1 MAELVSPGVSISVS
15 DESFY
20 ASAGAGTVPL
30 IIIATAQDKTGPD
43 GTSTAAFTSKA
54 NAGKLQLMTS
64 QRELLQQFGNPSF
77 YKSGSTQLNGYDLNE
92 YGLLAAHSFL
102 GLANRAYVLRAD
114 IDLSQ
119 LEASSTA
126 PTGVI
131 ADGSYWLDTTAST
144 FGLREWSGTAWV
156 KKDVSVVDATSINSG
171 TGGPSQAF
179 GQNGDYAVV
188 ANTAAGGTATDLKY
202 YEKYSNDWYQI
213 GSTSW
218 ASATS
223 GDFQFASHLA
233 VPALR
238 ADGVSALSTG
248 DIFIQT
254 TTPNTGASLSTKLYS
269 ASTKAF
275 SGVTTTLYANTDA
288 ALTAVGTAN
297 VKVGD
302 LIGVTSPAG
311 NSEAEIELKRHNGN
325 TSVVATGTAFTGG
338 VLDVSGNSSF
348 DIVYNGTTVVVTLAG
363 TISTT
368 PATST
373 PEDAVYDINAALGA
387 ASISE
392 VLASIGSDNNV
403 ILTSSTGRDIVLQS
417 NHADFGPSSV
427 GFGSQAV
434 TASKTYSNYAALS
447 YVASKTTMTGTLAD
461 GTYWYN
467 ATVAKANVDLLEHN
481 GTTWVTFTKD
491 VSVTATAP
499 TTQSDGTALVAGDAW
514 LDSDDT
520 ENFPKFYK
528 WSGSAWVAVDGSDQH
543 TADGIVFADF
553 RQSASGSLDAD
564 APAATAYPSG
574 IWGYNKRA
582 SAGNVK
588 EYKLNYTPSG
598 TNIGNVWVD
607 ASGNKQDG
615 NMFGLRKAV
624 HNLVKTKMQAAV
636 VSNDDIRSE
645 INAFNVIAAPG
656 FPEMLD
662 EMVALSTDRRN
673 TAFVVADTPF
683 RLKADATSTKNWA
696 TNANNASEN
705 GEDGLISSSPY
716 AAVYYPSALTTN
728 LDGTNV
734 VVPPSHVAL
743 RTLAFNDQ
751 VAYPW
756 FAPAGFQRG
765 LVQNATSVGFVD
777 PTTGEY
783 TAVTLNEGQRDTLYN
798 NKINPIAQFPGRG
811 LAVFGQKTLNPTA
824 SALDRINVAR
834 LIVYIRERLDDI
846 VKPFLFEP
854 NDAITRQN
862 AKHVVDG
869 LLSNLV
875 MQRGLFDFVTVCD
888 NSNNTAARIDR
899 NELYIDIAI
908 QPVKAVE
915 FIYIPIRIQNTLG
928 TSGSS

>member
-20 ASAGAGTVPL
+20 AAAGAGTVPL

-43 GTSTAAFTSKA
+43 GTSTAAFTTKA

-119 LEASSTA
+119 LAASSSA

-131 ADGSYWLDTTAST
+131 ADGSYWLDTTVST
-144 FGLREWSGTAWV
+144 FGLREWSGTAWT

-188 ANTAAGGTATDLKY
+188 ANTAAGGTASQVKY

-213 GSTSW
+213 GTTSW

-223 GDFQFASHLA
+223 GDFQFATHLS
-233 VPALR
+233 VPSLR
-238 ADGVSALSTG
+238 SDNTTALSTG

-254 TTPNTGASLSTKLYS
+254 STPNTGASLGTKLYS
-269 ASTKAF
+269 SSTKAF
-275 SGVTTTLYANTDA
+275 SAVATTIYANTDS
-288 ALTAVGTAN
+288 ALTTVGTAN

-302 LIGVTSPAG
+302 LIAIHGGT
-311 NSEAEIELKRHNGN
+311 EAEYSLKRHNGN
-325 TSVVATGTAFTGG
+325 TSLVATGSSFGSG
-338 VLDVSGNSSF
+338 VDTSGNSSV
-348 DIVYNGTTVVVTLAG
+348 DIVYNGTTVTVTFAG
-363 TISTT
+363 TISGN
-368 PATST
+368 ATNST
-373 PEDAVYDINAALGA
+373 AEDAVYDINAALGA
-387 ASISE
+387 GSVTE
-392 VLASIGSDNNV
+392 LVASIGDNTNV
-403 ILTSSTGRDIVLQS
+403 VLTSSKGRDVKIVS
-417 NHADFGPSSV
+417 KHSDFGPSTV
-427 GFGSQAV
+427 GFGTAAV
-434 TASKTYSNYAALS
+434 TVDKTYSNYADLS
-447 YVASKTTMTGTLAD
+447 YVASKTTMTGTLAE
-461 GTYWYN
+461 GTFWYN

-491 VSVTATAP
+491 VNVAASAP

-528 WSGSAWVAVDGSDQH
+528 WSGTAWVAVDGSDQH

-553 RQSASGSLDAD
+553 RQSASSSLDAD

-588 EYKLNYTPSG
+588 EYKINYTPSG

-607 ASGNKQDG
+607 ASGNKVDG
-615 NMFGLRKAV
+615 NMYGLRKAV
-624 HNLVKTKMQAAV
+624 HNVVKTKMQAAI

-645 INAFNVIAAPG
+645 VNAYNIIAAPG

-673 TAFVVADTPF
+673 TAFVVADSPM
-683 RLKADATSTKNWA
+683 RLKADATSTKDWA

-705 GEDGLISSSPY
+705 GEDGLVSSSPY

-734 VVPPSHVAL
+734 VVPSSHVAL

-751 VAYPW
+751 VAFPW

-765 LVQNATSVGFVD
+765 LVQNATSVGYVD
-777 PTTGEY
+777 PATGEY
-783 TAVTLNEGQRDTLYN
+783 VPVTLNEGQRDTLYN
-798 NKINPIAQFPGRG
+798 NKVNPIAQFPGRG
-811 LAVFGQKTLNPTA
+811 LAVFGQKTLNPNA

-834 LIVYIRERLDDI
+834 LVVYIRERLDDI

-854 NDAITRQN
+854 NDAITRVN
-862 AKHVVDG
+862 AKDVVDS
-869 LLSNLV
+869 LLGNLV
-875 MQRGLFDFVTVCD
+875 IQRGLFDFVTVCD
-888 NSNNTAARIDR
+888 ATNNTAARIDR

>member
-43 GTSTAAFTSKA
+43 GTSTAGFTTKA
-54 NAGKLQLMTS
+54 ESGKLKLITS
-64 QRELLQQFGNPSF
+64 QRELLQQFGNPLF
-77 YKSGSTQLNGYDLNE
+77 YKSGSAQLNGYDLNE

-114 IDLSQ
+114 IDLGQ
-119 LEASSTA
+119 LEASSKA
-126 PTGVI
+126 PTGAI

-144 FGLREWSGTAWV
+144 HGLREWSGTAWV

-188 ANTAAGGTATDLKY
+188 ANTAAGGTATQLKY

-213 GSTSW
+213 GTSSW
-218 ASATS
+218 SSATS

-233 VPALR
+233 VPSLR
-238 ADGVSALSTG
+238 SDDTTALSAG
-248 DIFIQT
+248 DIYIQT
-254 TTPNTGASLSTKLYS
+254 TTPNTGASLATKLYS
-269 ASTKAF
+269 TSTKAF
-275 SGVTTTLYANTDA
+275 SSVATSIYANTDA

-302 LIGVTSPAG
+302 LIAVHGG
-311 NSEAEIELKRHNGN
+311 SEAEYSLKRHNGN
-325 TSVVATGTAFTGG
+325 TSLVATGSSFGSG
-338 VLDVSGNSSF
+338 VDVSGNSSV
-348 DIVYNGTTVVVTLAG
+348 DIVYNGTTVTVTFAN
-363 TISTT
+363 TISGN
-368 PATST
+368 ATNST
-373 PEDAVYDINAALGA
+373 AEDAVYDINAALGA
-387 ASISE
+387 GSVTE
-392 VLASIGSDNNV
+392 VVASIGSDTNIV
-403 ILTSSTGRDIVLQS
+403 LTSSKGRDIKVVS
-417 NHADFGPSSV
+417 KHSDFGPSSV
-427 GFGSQAV
+427 GLGSGAV
-434 TASKTYSNYAALS
+434 TADITYSNFADLS

-467 ATVAKANVDLLEHN
+467 ATVAKANIDLLEHN
-481 GTTWVTFTKD
+481 GSAWVTFTKD
-491 VSVTATAP
+491 LSVALPAP
-499 TTQSDGTALVAGDAW
+499 TTQSDGTALVAGDVW

-520 ENFPKFYK
+520 ENFPSFYK
-528 WSGSAWVAVDGSDQH
+528 WSGTAWVAVDGSDQH

-553 RQSASGSLDAD
+553 RQSASSSLDAD
-564 APAATAYPSG
+564 APQASAYPNG
-574 IWGYNKRA
+574 ILGFNKRA

-607 ASGNKQDG
+607 ASGNKVDG
-615 NMFGLRKAV
+615 NMYGLRKAV
-624 HNLVKTKMQAAV
+624 HNLVKTKMQSAI

-645 INAFNVIAAPG
+645 VNSFNIIAAPG

-662 EMVALSTDRRN
+662 EMVSLSTDRRN
-673 TAFVVADTPF
+673 TAFVVADSPF

-705 GEDGLISSSPY
+705 GEDGLVSSSRY

-734 VVPPSHVAL
+734 VVPSSHVAL

-751 VAYPW
+751 VAFPW

-765 LVQNATSVGFVD
+765 LVQNATPVGFVD
-777 PTTGEY
+777 PASGEY
-783 TAVTLNEGQRDTLYN
+783 VPVTLNEGQRDTLYS

-811 LAVFGQKTLNPTA
+811 LAVFGQKTLNANA
-824 SALDRINVAR
+824 SALDRVNVAR

-854 NDAITRQN
+854 NDDVTRQN
-862 AKHVVDG
+862 AKDVVDA

-875 MQRGLFDFVTVCD
+875 IQRGLFDFVTVCD
-888 NSNNTAARIDR
+888 GTNNTPARIDR

-915 FIYIPIRIQNTLG
+915 FIYIPLESQNTLG
-928 TSGSS
+928 TTGSS

>member
-1 MAELVSPGVSISVS
+1 MAELVSPGVSISVT

-20 ASAGAGTVPL
+20 AAAGAGTVPL
-30 IIIATAQDKTGPD
+30 IVIATAQDKTGPD
-43 GTSTAAFTSKA
+43 GSSTAAFTSKA
-54 NAGKLQLMTS
+54 NAGKLKLMTS
-64 QRELLQQFGNPSF
+64 QRELLQQFGNPLF

-119 LEASSTA
+119 LAASSSA
-126 PTGVI
+126 PTGAI
-131 ADGSYWLDTTAST
+131 ADGSYWLDTTVST
-144 FGLREWSGTAWV
+144 FGLREWSGSAWV
-156 KKDVSVVDATSINSG
+156 KKDVSVVDAVSINSG

-188 ANTAAGGTATDLKY
+188 ANTAAGGTATQVKY

-213 GSTSW
+213 GTSSWST
-218 ASATS
+218 ATS
-223 GDFQFASHLA
+223 GDFQFASHLG

-238 ADGVSALSTG
+238 SDGVSALSAG
-248 DIFIQT
+248 DIFVQT
-254 TTPNTGASLSTKLYS
+254 TTPNTGTSLGTKLYS
-269 ASTKAF
+269 TSTKAF
-275 SGVTTTLYANTDA
+275 SSVATSVYANTDS
-288 ALTAVGTAN
+288 ALDTVGTAN

-302 LIGVTSPAG
+302 LVAIHGG
-311 NSEAEIELKRHNGN
+311 SEAEYTLKRHNGS
-325 TSVVATGTAFTGG
+325 TSLVATGSSFGSG
-338 VLDVSGNSSF
+338 VDVSGNSSI
-348 DIVYNGTTVVVTLAG
+348 DIVYGGATTTVTFAN
-363 TISTT
+363 TISGN
-368 PATST
+368 ATNST
-373 PEDAVYDINAALGA
+373 SEDAVYDINAALGA
-387 ASISE
+387 ASITE
-392 VLASIGSDNNV
+392 LVASIGSDTNIV
-403 ILTSSTGRDIVLQS
+403 LTSSTGRDIVVNS
-417 NHADFGPSSV
+417 KHTDFGPSSV
-427 GFGSQAV
+427 GLGSGAV
-434 TASKTYSNYAALS
+434 TANVTYSNYADLS

-461 GTYWYN
+461 GTFWYN

-491 VSVTATAP
+491 LSVAASAP

-528 WSGSAWVAVDGSDQH
+528 WSGTAWVAVDGSDQH
-543 TADGIVFADF
+543 TADGIVFGDF
-553 RQSASGSLDAD
+553 RQTSSSSLDAD
-564 APAATAYPSG
+564 APAATAYPNG
-574 IWGYNKRA
+574 IWAYNKRA

-588 EYKLNYTPSG
+588 EYKINYTPAS

-607 ASGNKQDG
+607 ASGNKPDG
-615 NMFGLRKAV
+615 NMYGLRKAV
-624 HNLVKTKMQAAV
+624 HNLVKTKMQAAI

-645 INAFNVIAAPG
+645 VNAFNVIAAPG
-656 FPEMLD
+656 YPEMLD

-673 TAFVVADTPF
+673 TAFVLADTPF

-734 VVPPSHVAL
+734 VVPPTHVAL

-751 VAYPW
+751 VAFPW

-765 LVQNATSVGFVD
+765 LVQNATSVGYVD
-777 PTTGEY
+777 AQGEY
-783 TAVTLNEGQRDTLYN
+783 VSVTLNEGQRDTLYS
-798 NKINPIAQFPGRG
+798 NKINPIASFPGRG

-854 NDAITRQN
+854 NDAITRSN
-862 AKHVVDG
+862 AKQVVDS

-875 MQRGLFDFVTVCD
+875 IQRGLFDFVSVCD
-888 NSNNTAARIDR
+888 TSNNTPARIDR

-928 TSGSS
+928 STGSS

>member
-20 ASAGAGTVPL
+20 AAAGAGTVPL

-43 GTSTAAFTSKA
+43 GTSTAAFTTKA

-119 LEASSTA
+119 LAASSSA

-131 ADGSYWLDTTAST
+131 ADGSYWLDTTVST
-144 FGLREWSGTAWV
+144 FGLREWSGTAWT

-188 ANTAAGGTATDLKY
+188 ANTAAGGTASQVKY

-213 GSTSW
+213 GTTSW

-223 GDFQFASHLA
+223 GDFQFATHLS
-233 VPALR
+233 VPSLR
-238 ADGVSALSTG
+238 SDNTTALSTG

-254 TTPNTGASLSTKLYS
+254 STPNTGASLGTKLYS
-269 ASTKAF
+269 SSTKAF
-275 SGVTTTLYANTDA
+275 SAVATTIYANTDS
-288 ALTAVGTAN
+288 ALTTVGTAN

-302 LIGVTSPAG
+302 LIAIHGGT
-311 NSEAEIELKRHNGN
+311 EAEYSLKRHNGN
-325 TSVVATGTAFTGG
+325 TSLVATGSSFGSG
-338 VLDVSGNSSF
+338 VDTSGNSSV
-348 DIVYNGTTVVVTLAG
+348 DIVYNGTTVTVTFAG
-363 TISTT
+363 TISGN
-368 PATST
+368 ATNST
-373 PEDAVYDINAALGA
+373 AEDAVYDINAALGA
-387 ASISE
+387 GSVTE
-392 VLASIGSDNNV
+392 LVASIGDNTNV
-403 ILTSSTGRDIVLQS
+403 VLTSSKGRDVKIVS
-417 NHADFGPSSV
+417 KHSDFGPSTV
-427 GFGSQAV
+427 GFGTAAV
-434 TASKTYSNYAALS
+434 TVDKTYSNYADLS
-447 YVASKTTMTGTLAD
+447 YVASKTTMTGTLAE
-461 GTYWYN
+461 GTFWYN

-491 VSVTATAP
+491 VNVAASAP

-528 WSGSAWVAVDGSDQH
+528 WSGTAWVAVDGSDQH

-553 RQSASGSLDAD
+553 RQSASSSLDAD

-588 EYKLNYTPSG
+588 EYKINYTPSG

-607 ASGNKQDG
+607 ASGNKVDG
-615 NMFGLRKAV
+615 NMYGLRKAV
-624 HNLVKTKMQAAV
+624 HNVVKTKMQAAI

-645 INAFNVIAAPG
+645 VNAYNIIAAPG

-705 GEDGLISSSPY
+705 GEDGLVSSSPY

-734 VVPPSHVAL
+734 VVPSSHVAL

-751 VAYPW
+751 VAFPW

-765 LVQNATSVGFVD
+765 LVQNATSVGYVD
-777 PTTGEY
+777 PATGEY
-783 TAVTLNEGQRDTLYN
+783 VPVTLNEGQRDTLYN
-798 NKINPIAQFPGRG
+798 NKVNPIAQFPGRG
-811 LAVFGQKTLNPTA
+811 LAVFGQKTLNPNA

-834 LIVYIRERLDDI
+834 LVVYIRERLDDI

-854 NDAITRQN
+854 NDAITRVN
-862 AKHVVDG
+862 AKDVVDS
-869 LLSNLV
+869 LLGNLV
-875 MQRGLFDFVTVCD
+875 IQRGLFDFVTVCD
-888 NSNNTAARIDR
+888 ATNNTAARIDR

>member
-20 ASAGAGTVPL
+20 AAAGAGTVPL

-43 GTSTAAFTSKA
+43 GTSTAAFTTKA

-119 LEASSTA
+119 LAASSSA

-131 ADGSYWLDTTAST
+131 ADGSYWLDTTVST
-144 FGLREWSGTAWV
+144 FGLREWSGTAWT

-188 ANTAAGGTATDLKY
+188 ANTAAGGTASQVKY
-202 YEKYSNDWYQI
+202 YEKYSNDWYQV
-213 GSTSW
+213 GTTSW

-223 GDFQFASHLA
+223 GDFQFATHLS
-233 VPALR
+233 VPSLR
-238 ADGVSALSTG
+238 SDNTTALSTG

-254 TTPNTGASLSTKLYS
+254 STPNTGASLGTKLYS
-269 ASTKAF
+269 SSTKAF
-275 SGVTTTLYANTDA
+275 SAVATTIYANTDS
-288 ALTAVGTAN
+288 ALTTVGTAN

-302 LIGVTSPAG
+302 LIAIHGGT
-311 NSEAEIELKRHNGN
+311 EAEYSLKRHNGN
-325 TSVVATGTAFTGG
+325 TSLVATGSSFGSG
-338 VLDVSGNSSF
+338 VDTSGNSSV
-348 DIVYNGTTVVVTLAG
+348 DIVYNGTTVTVTFAG
-363 TISTT
+363 TISGN
-368 PATST
+368 ATNST
-373 PEDAVYDINAALGA
+373 AEDAVYDINAALGA
-387 ASISE
+387 GSVTE
-392 VLASIGSDNNV
+392 LVASIGDNTNV
-403 ILTSSTGRDIVLQS
+403 VLTSSKGRDVKIVS
-417 NHADFGPSSV
+417 KHSDFGPSTV
-427 GFGSQAV
+427 GFGTAAV
-434 TASKTYSNYAALS
+434 TVDKTYSNYADLS
-447 YVASKTTMTGTLAD
+447 YVASKTTMTGTLAE
-461 GTYWYN
+461 GTFWYN

-491 VSVTATAP
+491 VNVAASAP

-520 ENFPKFYK
+520 ENFPYFYK
-528 WSGSAWVAVDGSDQH
+528 WSGTAWVAVDGSDQH

-553 RQSASGSLDAD
+553 RQSASSSLDAD

-588 EYKLNYTPSG
+588 EYKINYTPSG

-607 ASGNKQDG
+607 ASGNKVDG
-615 NMFGLRKAV
+615 NMYGLRKAV
-624 HNLVKTKMQAAV
+624 HNVVKTKMQAAI

-645 INAFNVIAAPG
+645 VNAYNIIAAPG

-662 EMVALSTDRRN
+662 EMVSLSTDRRN

-705 GEDGLISSSPY
+705 GEDGLVSSSPY

-734 VVPPSHVAL
+734 VVPSSHVAL

-751 VAYPW
+751 VAFPW

-777 PTTGEY
+777 PATGEY
-783 TAVTLNEGQRDTLYN
+783 VPVTLNEGQRDTLYN
-798 NKINPIAQFPGRG
+798 NKVNPIAQFPGRG
-811 LAVFGQKTLNPTA
+811 LAVFGQKTLNPNA

-834 LIVYIRERLDDI
+834 LVVYIRERLDDI

-854 NDAITRQN
+854 NDAITRVN
-862 AKHVVDG
+862 AKDVVDS
-869 LLSNLV
+869 LLGNLV
-875 MQRGLFDFVTVCD
+875 IQRGLFDFVTVCD
-888 NSNNTAARIDR
+888 ATNNTAARIDR

>member
-20 ASAGAGTVPL
+20 AAAGAGTVPL

-43 GTSTAAFTSKA
+43 GTSTAAFTTKA

-119 LEASSTA
+119 LAASSSA

-131 ADGSYWLDTTAST
+131 ADGSYWLDTTVST
-144 FGLREWSGTAWV
+144 FGLREWSGTAWT

-188 ANTAAGGTATDLKY
+188 ANTAAGGTASQVKY
-202 YEKYSNDWYQI
+202 YEKYSNDWYQV
-213 GSTSW
+213 GTTSW

-223 GDFQFASHLA
+223 GDFQFATHLS
-233 VPALR
+233 VPSLR
-238 ADGVSALSTG
+238 SDNTTALSAG

-254 TTPNTGASLSTKLYS
+254 STPNTGASLGTKLYS
-269 ASTKAF
+269 SSTKAF
-275 SGVTTTLYANTDA
+275 SAVATTIYANTDS
-288 ALTAVGTAN
+288 ALTTVGTAN

-302 LIGVTSPAG
+302 LIAIHGGT
-311 NSEAEIELKRHNGN
+311 EAEYSLKRHNGN
-325 TSVVATGTAFTGG
+325 TSLVATGSSFGSG
-338 VLDVSGNSSF
+338 VDTSGNSSV
-348 DIVYNGTTVVVTLAG
+348 DIVYNGTTVTVTFAG
-363 TISTT
+363 TISGN
-368 PATST
+368 ATNST
-373 PEDAVYDINAALGA
+373 AEDAVYDINAALGA
-387 ASISE
+387 GSVTE
-392 VLASIGSDNNV
+392 LVASIGDNTNV
-403 ILTSSTGRDIVLQS
+403 VLTSSKGRDVKIVS
-417 NHADFGPSSV
+417 KHSDFGPSTV
-427 GFGSQAV
+427 GFGTAAV
-434 TASKTYSNYAALS
+434 TVDKTYSNYADLS
-447 YVASKTTMTGTLAD
+447 YVASKTTMTGTLAE
-461 GTYWYN
+461 GTFWYN

-491 VSVTATAP
+491 VNVAASAP

-520 ENFPKFYK
+520 ENFPYFYK
-528 WSGSAWVAVDGSDQH
+528 WSGTAWVAVDGSDQH

-553 RQSASGSLDAD
+553 RQSASSSLDAD

-588 EYKLNYTPSG
+588 EYKINYTPSG

-607 ASGNKQDG
+607 ASGNKVDG
-615 NMFGLRKAV
+615 NMYGLRKAV
-624 HNLVKTKMQAAV
+624 HNVVKTKMQAAI

-645 INAFNVIAAPG
+645 VNAYNIIAAPG

-705 GEDGLISSSPY
+705 GEDGLVSSSPY

-734 VVPPSHVAL
+734 VVPSSHVAL

-751 VAYPW
+751 VAFPW

-765 LVQNATSVGFVD
+765 LVQNATSVGYVD
-777 PTTGEY
+777 PATGEY
-783 TAVTLNEGQRDTLYN
+783 VPVTLNEGQRDTLYN
-798 NKINPIAQFPGRG
+798 NKVNPIAQFPGRG
-811 LAVFGQKTLNPTA
+811 LAVFGQKTLNPNA

-834 LIVYIRERLDDI
+834 LVVYIRERLDDI

-854 NDAITRQN
+854 NDAITRVN
-862 AKHVVDG
+862 AKDVVDS
-869 LLSNLV
+869 LLGNLV
-875 MQRGLFDFVTVCD
+875 IQRGLFDFVTVCD
-888 NSNNTAARIDR
+888 ATNNTAARIDR

>member
-43 GTSTAAFTSKA
+43 GSSTAAFTTKA

-64 QRELLQQFGNPSF
+64 QRELLQQFGNPLF

-114 IDLSQ
+114 IDLGQ
-119 LEASSTA
+119 LEASSSA

-131 ADGSYWLDTTAST
+131 ADGTYWLDTTAST

-156 KKDVSVVDATSINSG
+156 KKDVSVVDAVSINSG
-171 TGGPSQAF
+171 TGGPSKAF

-188 ANTAAGGTATDLKY
+188 ANTAAGGTATDIKY
-202 YEKYSNDWYQI
+202 YEKYSDDWYQI
-213 GSTSW
+213 GSSSW
-218 ASATS
+218 SSATS
-223 GDFQFASHLA
+223 GDFQFASHLG
-233 VPALR
+233 VPSLR
-238 ADGVSALSTG
+238 SDNVSALSAG

-254 TTPNTGASLSTKLYS
+254 TTPNTGASLGTKLYS
-269 ASTKAF
+269 SSSKAF
-275 SGVTTTLYANTDA
+275 SSVATSLYASTDA

-302 LIGVTSPAG
+302 LIGIYSPAG

-325 TSVVATGTAFTGG
+325 TSLVATGSSFGSG
-338 VLDVSGNSSF
+338 VDVSGNSSIQ
-348 DIVYNGTTVVVTLAG
+348 IVYNGTTANVTFAN
-363 TISTT
+363 TISGN
-368 PATST
+368 ATNST
-373 PEDAVYDINAALGA
+373 AEDAVFDINSALST
-387 ASISE
+387 ASITE
-392 VLASIGSDNNV
+392 VVASIGSDTNIV
-403 ILTSSTGRDIVLQS
+403 LTSSKGRDIKVVSQHS
-417 NHADFGPSSV
+417 DFGPSSV
-427 GFGSQAV
+427 GLGSGAV
-434 TASKTYSNYAALS
+434 TADITYSNYAALS
-447 YVASKTTMTGTLAD
+447 YQASKTKIAGSLAD
-461 GTYWYN
+461 GTFWYN
-467 ATVAKANVDLLEHN
+467 ATVAKANIDLLEHD
-481 GTTWVTFTKD
+481 GSAWVTFTKD
-491 VSVTATAP
+491 LQVTASAP
-499 TTQSDGTALVAGDAW
+499 TTQSDGTALVAGDVW

-520 ENFPKFYK
+520 ERFPYFYK
-528 WSGSAWVAVDGSDQH
+528 WSGTAWVAVDGSDQH

-553 RQSASGSLDAD
+553 RQSASSSLDAD
-564 APAATAYPSG
+564 APNPTAYPSG
-574 IWGYNKRA
+574 ILGFNKRA

-588 EYKLNYTPSG
+588 EYKINYTPSG

-607 ASGNKQDG
+607 ASGNKVDG
-615 NMFGLRKAV
+615 NMYGLRKAV
-624 HNLVKTKMQAAV
+624 HNLVKTKMQAAI

-673 TAFVVADTPF
+673 TAFVVADSPF

-705 GEDGLISSSPY
+705 GEDGLVSSSPY

-734 VVPPSHVAL
+734 VVPSSHVAL

-751 VAYPW
+751 VAFPW

-777 PTTGEY
+777 PDTGEY
-783 TAVTLNEGQRDTLYN
+783 TSVTLNEGQRDTLYS
-798 NKINPIAQFPGRG
+798 NKINPIASFPGRG

-854 NDAITRQN
+854 NDAITRSN
-862 AKHVVDG
+862 AKQVVDG

-875 MQRGLFDFVTVCD
+875 IQRGLFDFVSVCD
-888 NSNNTAARIDR
+888 TSNNTPARIDR

-928 TSGSS
+928 TTGSS

>member
-43 GTSTAAFTSKA
+43 GTSTAGFTTKA
-54 NAGKLQLMTS
+54 ESGKLKLITS
-64 QRELLQQFGNPSF
+64 QRELLQQFGNPLF
-77 YKSGSTQLNGYDLNE
+77 YKSGSAQLNGYDLNE

-114 IDLSQ
+114 IDLGQ
-119 LEASSTA
+119 LEASSKA
-126 PTGVI
+126 PTGAI

-144 FGLREWSGTAWV
+144 HGLREWSGTAWV

-188 ANTAAGGTATDLKY
+188 ANTAAGGTATQLKY

-213 GSTSW
+213 GTSSW
-218 ASATS
+218 SSATS

-233 VPALR
+233 VPSLR
-238 ADGVSALSTG
+238 SDDTTALSAG
-248 DIFIQT
+248 DIYIQT
-254 TTPNTGASLSTKLYS
+254 TTPNTGASLATKLYS
-269 ASTKAF
+269 TSTKAF
-275 SGVTTTLYANTDA
+275 SSVATSIYANTDA

-302 LIGVTSPAG
+302 LIAVHGG
-311 NSEAEIELKRHNGN
+311 SEAEYSLKRHNGN
-325 TSVVATGTAFTGG
+325 TSLVATGSSFGSG
-338 VLDVSGNSSF
+338 VDVSGNSSV
-348 DIVYNGTTVVVTLAG
+348 DIVYNGTTVTVTFAN
-363 TISTT
+363 TISGN
-368 PATST
+368 ATNST
-373 PEDAVYDINAALGA
+373 AEDAVYDINAALGA
-387 ASISE
+387 GSVTE
-392 VLASIGSDNNV
+392 VVASIGSDTNIV
-403 ILTSSTGRDIVLQS
+403 LTSSKGRDIKVVS
-417 NHADFGPSSV
+417 KHSDFGPSSV
-427 GFGSQAV
+427 GLGSGAV
-434 TASKTYSNYAALS
+434 TADITYSNFADLS

-467 ATVAKANVDLLEHN
+467 ATVAKANIDLLEHN
-481 GTTWVTFTKD
+481 GSAWVTFTKD
-491 VSVTATAP
+491 LSVAASAP
-499 TTQSDGTALVAGDAW
+499 TTQSDGTALVAGDVW

-520 ENFPKFYK
+520 ENFPSFYK
-528 WSGSAWVAVDGSDQH
+528 WSGTAWVAVDGSDQH

-553 RQSASGSLDAD
+553 RQSASSSLDAD
-564 APAATAYPSG
+564 APQASAYPNG
-574 IWGYNKRA
+574 ILGFNKRA

-607 ASGNKQDG
+607 ASGNKVDG
-615 NMFGLRKAV
+615 NMYGLRKAV
-624 HNLVKTKMQAAV
+624 HNLVKTKMQSAI

-645 INAFNVIAAPG
+645 VNSFNIIAAPG

-662 EMVALSTDRRN
+662 EMVSLSTDRRN
-673 TAFVVADTPF
+673 TAFVVADSPF

-705 GEDGLISSSPY
+705 GEDGLVSSSPY

-734 VVPPSHVAL
+734 VVPSSHVAL

-751 VAYPW
+751 VAFPW

-777 PTTGEY
+777 PGSGEY
-783 TAVTLNEGQRDTLYN
+783 VPVTLNEGQRDTLYS

-811 LAVFGQKTLNPTA
+811 LAVFGQKTLNANA
-824 SALDRINVAR
+824 SALDRVNVAR

-854 NDAITRQN
+854 NDDVTRQN
-862 AKHVVDG
+862 AKDVVDA

-875 MQRGLFDFVTVCD
+875 IQRGLFDFVTVCD
-888 NSNNTAARIDR
+888 GTNNTPARIDR
-899 NELYIDIAI
+899 NELYIDIYTAC
-908 QPVKAVE
+908 Q
-915 FIYIPIRIQNTLG
+915 
-928 TSGSS
+928 SS

>member
-20 ASAGAGTVPL
+20 AAAGAGTVPL

-43 GTSTAAFTSKA
+43 GTSTAAFTTKA

-119 LEASSTA
+119 LAASSSA

-131 ADGSYWLDTTAST
+131 ADGSYWLDTTVST
-144 FGLREWSGTAWV
+144 FGLREWSGTAWT

-188 ANTAAGGTATDLKY
+188 ANTAAGGTASQVKY
-202 YEKYSNDWYQI
+202 YEKYSNDWYQV
-213 GSTSW
+213 GTTSW

-223 GDFQFASHLA
+223 GDFQFATHLS
-233 VPALR
+233 VPSLR
-238 ADGVSALSTG
+238 SDNTTALSTG

-254 TTPNTGASLSTKLYS
+254 STPNTGASLGTKLYS
-269 ASTKAF
+269 SSTKAF
-275 SGVTTTLYANTDA
+275 SAVATTIYANTDS
-288 ALTAVGTAN
+288 ALTTVGTAN

-302 LIGVTSPAG
+302 LIAIHGGT
-311 NSEAEIELKRHNGN
+311 EAEYSLKRHNGN
-325 TSVVATGTAFTGG
+325 TSLVATGSSFGSG
-338 VLDVSGNSSF
+338 VDTSGNSSV
-348 DIVYNGTTVVVTLAG
+348 DIVYNGTTVTVTFAG
-363 TISTT
+363 TISGN
-368 PATST
+368 ATNST
-373 PEDAVYDINAALGA
+373 AEDAVYDINAALGA
-387 ASISE
+387 GSVTE
-392 VLASIGSDNNV
+392 LVASIGDNTNV
-403 ILTSSTGRDIVLQS
+403 VLTSSKGRDVKIVS
-417 NHADFGPSSV
+417 KHSDFGPSTV
-427 GFGSQAV
+427 GFGTAAV
-434 TASKTYSNYAALS
+434 TVDKTYSNYADLS
-447 YVASKTTMTGTLAD
+447 YVASKTTMTGTLAE

-491 VSVTATAP
+491 VNVAASAP

-520 ENFPKFYK
+520 ENFPYFYK
-528 WSGSAWVAVDGSDQH
+528 WSGTAWVAVDGSDQH

-553 RQSASGSLDAD
+553 RQSASSSLDAD

-588 EYKLNYTPSG
+588 EYKINYTPSG

-607 ASGNKQDG
+607 ASGNKVDG
-615 NMFGLRKAV
+615 NMYGLRKAV
-624 HNLVKTKMQAAV
+624 HNVVKTKMQAAI

-645 INAFNVIAAPG
+645 VNAYNIIAAPG

-673 TAFVVADTPF
+673 TAFVVADSPF

-705 GEDGLISSSPY
+705 GEDGLVSSSPY

-734 VVPPSHVAL
+734 VVPSSHVAL

-751 VAYPW
+751 VAFPW

-765 LVQNATSVGFVD
+765 LVQNATSVGYVD
-777 PTTGEY
+777 PATGEY
-783 TAVTLNEGQRDTLYN
+783 VPVTLNEGQRDTLYN
-798 NKINPIAQFPGRG
+798 NKVNPIAQFPGRG
-811 LAVFGQKTLNPTA
+811 LAVFGQKTLNPNA

-834 LIVYIRERLDDI
+834 LVVYIRERLDDI

-854 NDAITRQN
+854 NDAITRVN
-862 AKHVVDG
+862 AKDVVDS
-869 LLSNLV
+869 LLGNLV
-875 MQRGLFDFVTVCD
+875 IQRGLFDFVTVCD
-888 NSNNTAARIDR
+888 ATNNTAARIDR

>member
-20 ASAGAGTVPL
+20 AAAGAGTVPL

-43 GTSTAAFTSKA
+43 GTSTAAFTTKA

-119 LEASSTA
+119 LAASSSA

-131 ADGSYWLDTTAST
+131 ADGSYWLDTTVST
-144 FGLREWSGTAWV
+144 FGLREWSGTAWT

-188 ANTAAGGTATDLKY
+188 ANTAAGGTASQVKY

-213 GSTSW
+213 GTTSW

-223 GDFQFASHLA
+223 GDFQFATHLS
-233 VPALR
+233 VPSLR
-238 ADGVSALSTG
+238 SDNTTALSTG

-254 TTPNTGASLSTKLYS
+254 STPNTGASLGTKLYS
-269 ASTKAF
+269 SSTKAF
-275 SGVTTTLYANTDA
+275 SAVATTIYANTDS
-288 ALTAVGTAN
+288 ALTTVGTAN

-302 LIGVTSPAG
+302 LIAIHGGT
-311 NSEAEIELKRHNGN
+311 EAEYSLKRHNGN
-325 TSVVATGTAFTGG
+325 TSLVATGSSFGSG
-338 VLDVSGNSSF
+338 VDTSGNSSV
-348 DIVYNGTTVVVTLAG
+348 DIVYNGTTVTVTFAG
-363 TISTT
+363 TISGN
-368 PATST
+368 ATNST
-373 PEDAVYDINAALGA
+373 AEDAVYDINAALGA
-387 ASISE
+387 GSVTE
-392 VLASIGSDNNV
+392 LVASIGDNTNV
-403 ILTSSTGRDIVLQS
+403 VLTSSKGRDVKIVS
-417 NHADFGPSSV
+417 KHSDFGPSTV
-427 GFGSQAV
+427 GFGTAAV
-434 TASKTYSNYAALS
+434 TVDKTYSNYADLS
-447 YVASKTTMTGTLAD
+447 YVASKTTMTGTLAE
-461 GTYWYN
+461 GTFWYN

-491 VSVTATAP
+491 VNVAASAP

-528 WSGSAWVAVDGSDQH
+528 WSGTAWVAVDGSDQH

-553 RQSASGSLDAD
+553 RQSASSSLDAD

-588 EYKLNYTPSG
+588 EYKINYTPSG

-607 ASGNKQDG
+607 ASGNKVDG
-615 NMFGLRKAV
+615 NMYGLRKAV
-624 HNLVKTKMQAAV
+624 HNVVKTKMQAAI

-645 INAFNVIAAPG
+645 VNAYNIIAAPG

-705 GEDGLISSSPY
+705 GEDGLVSSSPY

-734 VVPPSHVAL
+734 VVPSSHVAL

-751 VAYPW
+751 VAFPW

-765 LVQNATSVGFVD
+765 LVQNATSVGYVD
-777 PTTGEY
+777 PATGEY
-783 TAVTLNEGQRDTLYN
+783 VPVTLNEGQRDTLYL
-798 NKINPIAQFPGRG
+798 NKVNPIAQFPGRG
-811 LAVFGQKTLNPTA
+811 LAVFGQKTLNPSA

-834 LIVYIRERLDDI
+834 LVVYIRERLDDI

-854 NDAITRQN
+854 NDAITRVN
-862 AKHVVDG
+862 AKDVVDS
-869 LLSNLV
+869 LLGNLV
-875 MQRGLFDFVTVCD
+875 IQRGLFDFVTVCD
-888 NSNNTAARIDR
+888 ATNNTAARIDR

>member
-1 MAELVSPGVSISVS
+1 MAELVSPGVSISVT

-43 GTSTAAFTSKA
+43 GSSTAAFTTKA

-64 QRELLQQFGNPSF
+64 QRELLQQFGNPLF

-102 GLANRAYVLRAD
+102 GLANRAFVLRAD
-114 IDLSQ
+114 IDLGQ
-119 LEASSTA
+119 LEASSSA
-126 PTGVI
+126 PTGAI
-131 ADGSYWLDTTAST
+131 ADGTYWLDTTAST

-156 KKDVSVVDATSINSG
+156 KKDVSVVDAVSINSG
-171 TGGPSQAF
+171 TGGPSKAF

-188 ANTAAGGTATDLKY
+188 ANTAAGGTASDIKY
-202 YEKYSNDWYQI
+202 YEKFSNDWYQI
-213 GSTSW
+213 GSSSW
-218 ASATS
+218 SSATS
-223 GDFQFASHLA
+223 GDFQFASHLG
-233 VPALR
+233 VPSLR
-238 ADGVSALSTG
+238 SDNVSALAAG

-254 TTPNTGASLSTKLYS
+254 TTPNTGASLATKVFS
-269 ASTKAF
+269 SSTKAF
-275 SGVTTTLYANTDA
+275 SSVATSLYASTDA
-288 ALTAVGTAN
+288 ALTDVGTAN

-302 LIGVTSPAG
+302 LIGIHSPEG
-311 NSEAEIELKRHNGN
+311 NSEAEIELRRHNGN
-325 TSVVATGTAFTGG
+325 TSLVATGSSFGSG
-338 VLDVSGNSSF
+338 VDVSGNSSIQ
-348 DIVYNGTTVVVTLAG
+348 IVYNGTTANVTFAN
-363 TISTT
+363 TISGN
-368 PATST
+368 ATNST
-373 PEDAVYDINAALGA
+373 AEDAVFDINSALST
-387 ASISE
+387 ASITE
-392 VLASIGSDNNV
+392 VVASIGSDTNIV
-403 ILTSSTGRDIVLQS
+403 LTSSKGRDIKIVSQHS
-417 NHADFGPSSV
+417 DFGPSSV
-427 GFGSQAV
+427 GLGDGAV
-434 TASKTYSNYAALS
+434 TADKVYSNYAALS
-447 YVASKTTMTGTLAD
+447 YQASKTKIAGSLAD
-461 GTYWYN
+461 GTFWYN
-467 ATVAKANVDLLEHN
+467 ATVAKANIDLLEHD
-481 GTTWVTFTKD
+481 GSAWVTFTKD
-491 VSVTATAP
+491 LNVTASEP
-499 TTQSDGTALVAGDAW
+499 TTQSDGTALVAGDVW

-520 ENFPKFYK
+520 ERFPYFYK
-528 WSGSAWVAVDGSDQH
+528 WSGTAWVAIDGSDQH

-553 RQSASGSLDAD
+553 RQSASSSLDAD
-564 APAATAYPSG
+564 APNPTAYPSG
-574 IWGYNKRA
+574 ILGFNKRA

-607 ASGNKQDG
+607 ASGNKPDG
-615 NMFGLRKAV
+615 NMYGLRKAV
-624 HNLVKTKMQAAV
+624 HNLVKIKMQAAI

-645 INAFNVIAAPG
+645 VNAFNVIAAPG

-662 EMVALSTDRRN
+662 EMVALSGDRRN
-673 TAFVVADTPF
+673 TAFVVGDTPF

-705 GEDGLISSSPY
+705 GEDGLITASPF

-734 VVPPSHVAL
+734 VVPSSHVAL

-751 VAYPW
+751 VSFPW

-777 PTTGEY
+777 PATGEF
-783 TAVTLNEGQRDTLYN
+783 TSVTLNEGQRDTLYS
-798 NKINPIAQFPGRG
+798 NKVNPIASFPGRG

-824 SALDRINVAR
+824 SALDRVNVAR
-834 LIVYIRERLDDI
+834 LIVFIRERLDDI

-862 AKHVVDG
+862 AKNVVDG
-869 LLSNLV
+869 LLDNLV
-875 MQRGLFDFVTVCD
+875 IQRGLFDFVTVCD
-888 NSNNTAARIDR
+888 SSNNTPARIDR

-928 TSGSS
+928 STGSS

>member
-20 ASAGAGTVPL
+20 AAAGAGTVPL

-119 LEASSTA
+119 LAASSSA

-131 ADGSYWLDTTAST
+131 ADGSYWLDTTVST
-144 FGLREWSGTAWV
+144 FGLREWSGTAWT

-188 ANTAAGGTATDLKY
+188 ANTAAGGTASQVKY
-202 YEKYSNDWYQI
+202 YEKYSNDWYQV
-213 GSTSW
+213 GTTSW

-223 GDFQFASHLA
+223 GDFQFATHLS
-233 VPALR
+233 VPSLR
-238 ADGVSALSTG
+238 SDNTTALSAG

-254 TTPNTGASLSTKLYS
+254 STPNTGASLGTKLYS
-269 ASTKAF
+269 SSTKAF
-275 SGVTTTLYANTDA
+275 SAVATTIYANTDS
-288 ALTAVGTAN
+288 ALTTVGTAN

-302 LIGVTSPAG
+302 LIAIHGGT
-311 NSEAEIELKRHNGN
+311 EAEYSLKRHNGN
-325 TSVVATGTAFTGG
+325 TSLVATGSSFGSG
-338 VLDVSGNSSF
+338 VDTSGNSSV
-348 DIVYNGTTVVVTLAG
+348 DIVYNGTTVTVTFAG
-363 TISTT
+363 TISGN
-368 PATST
+368 ATNST
-373 PEDAVYDINAALGA
+373 AEDAVYDINAALGA
-387 ASISE
+387 GSVTE
-392 VLASIGSDNNV
+392 LVASIGDNTNV
-403 ILTSSTGRDIVLQS
+403 VLTSSKGRDVKIVS
-417 NHADFGPSSV
+417 KHSDFGPSTV
-427 GFGSQAV
+427 GFGTAAV
-434 TASKTYSNYAALS
+434 TVDKTYSNYADLS
-447 YVASKTTMTGTLAD
+447 YVASKTTMTGTLAE
-461 GTYWYN
+461 GTFWYN

-491 VSVTATAP
+491 VNVAASAP

-520 ENFPKFYK
+520 ENFPYFYK
-528 WSGSAWVAVDGSDQH
+528 WSGTAWVAVDGSDQH

-553 RQSASGSLDAD
+553 RQSASSSLDAD

-588 EYKLNYTPSG
+588 EYKINYTPSG

-607 ASGNKQDG
+607 ASGNKVDG
-615 NMFGLRKAV
+615 NMYGLRKAV
-624 HNLVKTKMQAAV
+624 HNVVKTKMQAAI

-645 INAFNVIAAPG
+645 VNAYNIIAAPG

-705 GEDGLISSSPY
+705 GEDGLVSSSPY

-734 VVPPSHVAL
+734 VVPSSHVAL

-751 VAYPW
+751 VAFPW

-765 LVQNATSVGFVD
+765 LVQNATSVGYVD
-777 PTTGEY
+777 PATGEY
-783 TAVTLNEGQRDTLYN
+783 VPVTLNEGQRDTLYN
-798 NKINPIAQFPGRG
+798 NKVNPIAQFPGRG
-811 LAVFGQKTLNPTA
+811 LAVFGQKTLNPNA

-834 LIVYIRERLDDI
+834 LVVYIRERLDDI

-854 NDAITRQN
+854 NDAITRVN
-862 AKHVVDG
+862 AKDVVDS
-869 LLSNLV
+869 LLGNLV
-875 MQRGLFDFVTVCD
+875 IQRGLFDFVTVCD
-888 NSNNTAARIDR
+888 ATNNTAARIDR

-928 TSGSS
+928 TTGNS

>member
-20 ASAGAGTVPL
+20 AAAGAGTVPL
-30 IIIATAQDKTGPD
+30 LIIATAQDKTGPD
-43 GTSTAAFTSKA
+43 GTSTAAFTTKA
-54 NAGKLQLMTS
+54 NAGKLKLMTS

-77 YKSGSTQLNGYDLNE
+77 YASGSNQLNGYDLNE

-114 IDLSQ
+114 IDLGE
-119 LEASSTA
+119 LAASSKA
-126 PTGVI
+126 PTGAI
-131 ADGSYWLDTTAST
+131 ADGSYWFDTASST

-156 KKDVSVVDATSINSG
+156 KKTVSVVDSTSINSG

-188 ANTAAGGTATDLKY
+188 ANTAAGGTSTQVKY
-202 YEKYSNDWYQI
+202 YEKYSNDWYQV
-213 GSTSW
+213 GTTSW
-218 ASATS
+218 GSATS
-223 GDFQFASHLA
+223 GDFQFSTHLS
-233 VPALR
+233 VPSLR
-238 ADGVSALSTG
+238 SDNTTALSAG
-248 DIFIQT
+248 DIFVQT
-254 TTPNTGASLSTKLYS
+254 STPNTGASLSTKLYS
-269 ASTKAF
+269 SSSKTF
-275 SGVTTTLYANTDA
+275 SAVATSIYANTDT
-288 ALTAVGTAN
+288 ALTTIGTAN

-302 LIGVTSPAG
+302 LIAVHGGT
-311 NSEAEIELKRHNGN
+311 EAEYDLKRHNGN
-325 TSVVATGTAFTGG
+325 TSLVATGSSAFASG
-338 VLDVSGNSSF
+338 VDVSGNSSL
-348 DIVYNGTTVVVTLAG
+348 DIVYNGTTTVVTLAG

-373 PEDAVYDINAALGA
+373 AEDAVYDINAALSA
-387 ASISE
+387 ASVTE
-392 VLASIGSDNNV
+392 VLASIGSNNNI
-403 ILTSSTGRDIVLQS
+403 ILTSSTGRDIVVQS
-417 NHADFGPSSV
+417 NHADFGPSSI
-427 GFGSQAV
+427 GLGTQAV
-434 TASKTYSNYAALS
+434 ALNKTYSNYGALS
-447 YVASKTTMTGTLAD
+447 YVASKTTMTGTLAE

-481 GTTWVTFTKD
+481 GSAWVTFTKD

-499 TTQSDGTALVAGDAW
+499 TVQSDGTALVAGDAW

-528 WSGSAWVAVDGSDQH
+528 WSGTAWVSVDGSDQH
-543 TADGIVFADF
+543 TAEGIVFGDF
-553 RQSASGSLDAD
+553 RQSSASSLDAD
-564 APAATAYPSG
+564 APLATAYPSG

-582 SAGNVK
+582 SVGNVK
-588 EYKLNYTPSG
+588 EYKINYTPAS

-607 ASGNKQDG
+607 ASGNKTDG

-624 HNLVKTKMQAAV
+624 HNLVKTKMQSAI

-645 INAFNVIAAPG
+645 VNAYNIIAAPG
-656 FPEMLD
+656 FPELLD

-673 TAFVVADTPF
+673 TAFVIADSPF
-683 RLKADATSTKNWA
+683 RLKADATSTKDWA

-705 GEDGLISSSPY
+705 GEDGLVSASPY

-734 VVPPSHVAL
+734 VVPSSHVAL
-743 RTLAFNDQ
+743 RTLAYNDQ
-751 VAYPW
+751 VAFPW

-765 LVQNATSVGFVD
+765 LVQNATSVGYVD

-783 TAVTLNEGQRDTLYN
+783 TPVTLNEGQRDTLYG

-824 SALDRINVAR
+824 SALDRVNVAR

-854 NDAITRQN
+854 NDAVTRQN
-862 AKHVVDG
+862 AKDVVDG

-875 MQRGLFDFVTVCD
+875 IQRGLFDFVTVCD
-888 NSNNTAARIDR
+888 GTNNTSARIDR

-928 TSGSS
+928 SSGS

>member
-43 GTSTAAFTSKA
+43 GSSTAAFTTKA

-64 QRELLQQFGNPSF
+64 QRELLQQFGNPLF

-114 IDLSQ
+114 IDLGQ
-119 LEASSTA
+119 LAASSVA

-156 KKDVSVVDATSINSG
+156 KKDVAVVDAVSINSG
-171 TGGPSQAF
+171 TGGPSKAF

-188 ANTAAGGTATDLKY
+188 ANTAAGGTATDIKY

-213 GSTSW
+213 GSSSW
-218 ASATS
+218 SSATS
-223 GDFQFASHLA
+223 GDFQFASHLG
-233 VPALR
+233 VPSLR
-238 ADGVSALSTG
+238 SDNVSALAAG

-254 TTPNTGASLSTKLYS
+254 TTPNTGASLATKLYS
-269 ASTKAF
+269 SSTKAF
-275 SGVTTTLYANTDA
+275 SSVTTSLYANTDA

-297 VKVGD
+297 VQVGD
-302 LIGVTSPAG
+302 LIGIYSPAG

-325 TSVVATGTAFTGG
+325 TSLVATGTSFGSG
-338 VLDVSGNSSF
+338 VDVSGNSS
-348 DIVYNGTTVVVTLAG
+348 IGITYNGTNITVTFAN
-363 TISTT
+363 TISGN
-368 PATST
+368 ATNST
-373 PEDAVYDINAALGA
+373 AEDAVYDINAALGA
-387 ASISE
+387 GSVTE
-392 VLASIGSDNNV
+392 VVASIGSDTNIV
-403 ILTSSTGRDIVLQS
+403 LTSSKGRDIKVTS
-417 NHADFGPSSV
+417 NHTDFGPSSV
-427 GFGSQAV
+427 GLGSGAV
-434 TASKTYSNYAALS
+434 TADITYSNYSALS
-447 YVASKTTMTGTLAD
+447 YVASKTKMTGSLAD
-461 GTYWYN
+461 GTFWYN
-467 ATVAKANVDLLEHN
+467 ATVAKANIDLLEHN
-481 GTTWVTFTKD
+481 GSAWVTFTKD
-491 VSVTATAP
+491 LNVTASAP
-499 TTQSDGTALVAGDAW
+499 TTQSDGTALVAGDVW

-520 ENFPKFYK
+520 ERFPYFYK

-543 TADGIVFADF
+543 TAEGIVFADF
-553 RQSASGSLDAD
+553 RQSASSSLDAD
-564 APAATAYPSG
+564 APAVSAYPSG
-574 IWGYNKRA
+574 ILGFNKRA

-624 HNLVKTKMQAAV
+624 HNLVKTKMQSAI

-673 TAFVVADTPF
+673 TAFVIADSPF

-705 GEDGLISSSPY
+705 GEDGLISASPY

-734 VVPPSHVAL
+734 VVPSSHVAL

-751 VAYPW
+751 VAFPW

-765 LVQNATSVGFVD
+765 LVQNATSVGYVD

-783 TAVTLNEGQRDTLYN
+783 VSVTLNEGQRDTLYS
-798 NKINPIAQFPGRG
+798 NKINPIASFPGRG

-862 AKHVVDG
+862 AKNVVDG
-869 LLSNLV
+869 LLDNLV
-875 MQRGLFDFVTVCD
+875 IQRGLFDFVTVCD
-888 NSNNTAARIDR
+888 TSNNTPARIDR

-928 TSGSS
+928 STGSS

>member
-20 ASAGAGTVPL
+20 AAAGAGTVPL
-30 IIIATAQDKTGPD
+30 LIIATAQDKTGPD
-43 GTSTAAFTSKA
+43 GTSTAAFTTKA
-54 NAGKLQLMTS
+54 NAGKLKLMTS

-77 YKSGSTQLNGYDLNE
+77 YSSGSNQLNGYDLNE

-114 IDLSQ
+114 IDLGE
-119 LEASSTA
+119 LAASSKA
-126 PTGVI
+126 PTGAI
-131 ADGSYWLDTTAST
+131 ADGSYWFDTASST

-156 KKDVSVVDATSINSG
+156 KKDVSVVDSTSINSG

-188 ANTAAGGTATDLKY
+188 ANTAAGGTATQFKY
-202 YEKYSNDWYQI
+202 YEKYSNDWYQV
-213 GSTSW
+213 GTTSW
-218 ASATS
+218 GSATS
-223 GDFQFASHLA
+223 SDFQFSTHLS
-233 VPALR
+233 VPSLR
-238 ADGVSALSTG
+238 SDNTTALSTG
-248 DIFIQT
+248 DVFIQT
-254 TTPNTGASLSTKLYS
+254 STPNTGASLSTKLYS
-269 ASTKAF
+269 SSSKTFSAVATTIYAS
-275 SGVTTTLYANTDA
+275 TDA

-302 LIGVTSPAG
+302 LIAIHGGT
-311 NSEAEIELKRHNGN
+311 EAEYDLKRHNGD
-325 TSVVATGTAFTGG
+325 TSLVATGSAAFGSG
-338 VLDVSGNSSF
+338 VDVSGNSSF
-348 DIVYNGTTVVVTLAG
+348 DIVYNGATTVVTLAG

-373 PEDAVYDINAALGA
+373 AEDAVYDINAALGA
-387 ASISE
+387 ASVTE
-392 VLASIGSDNNV
+392 VLASIGDNNNI
-403 ILTSSTGRDIVLQS
+403 ILTSSKGRDIKVQS
-417 NHADFGPSSV
+417 NHADFGPSSI
-427 GFGSQAV
+427 GLGTQAV
-434 TASKTYSNYAALS
+434 TADKTYSNYAALS
-447 YVASKTTMTGTLAD
+447 YVASKTTMTGTLAE
-461 GTYWYN
+461 GTFWYN

-491 VSVTATAP
+491 LSVTATAP
-499 TTQSDGTALVAGDAW
+499 TVQSDGTALVAGDAW

-528 WSGSAWVAVDGSDQH
+528 WSGTAWVAVDGSDQH
-543 TADGIVFADF
+543 TSEGIVFGDF
-553 RQSASGSLDAD
+553 RQSSAGSLDAD

-588 EYKLNYTPSG
+588 EYKINYTPSG

-607 ASGNKQDG
+607 ASGNKVDG
-615 NMFGLRKAV
+615 NMYGLRKAV
-624 HNLVKTKMQAAV
+624 HNLVKTKMQSAI

-645 INAFNVIAAPG
+645 VNAYNIIAAPG
-656 FPEMLD
+656 FPELLD
-662 EMVALSTDRRN
+662 EMVSLSTDRRN

-705 GEDGLISSSPY
+705 GEDGLVSASPY

-743 RTLAFNDQ
+743 RTLAYNDQ
-751 VAYPW
+751 VAFPW

-765 LVQNATSVGFVD
+765 LVQNATSVGYVD
-777 PTTGEY
+777 PATGEY
-783 TAVTLNEGQRDTLYN
+783 TAVTLNEGQRDTLYG
-798 NKINPIAQFPGRG
+798 NKLNPIAQFPGRG

-854 NDAITRQN
+854 NDAVTRQN
-862 AKHVVDG
+862 AKDVVDG

-875 MQRGLFDFVTVCD
+875 IQRGLFDFVTVCD
-888 NSNNTAARIDR
+888 GTNNTAARIDR

-928 TSGSS
+928 SSGS

>member
-43 GTSTAAFTSKA
+43 GSSTAAFTTKA

-64 QRELLQQFGNPSF
+64 QRELLQQFGNPLF

-114 IDLSQ
+114 IDLGQ
-119 LEASSTA
+119 LEASSSA

-131 ADGSYWLDTTAST
+131 ADGTYWLDTTAST

-156 KKDVSVVDATSINSG
+156 KKDVSVVDAVSINSG
-171 TGGPSQAF
+171 TGGPSKAF

-188 ANTAAGGTATDLKY
+188 ANTAAGGTATDIKY
-202 YEKYSNDWYQI
+202 YEKYSDDWYQI
-213 GSTSW
+213 GSSSW
-218 ASATS
+218 SSATS
-223 GDFQFASHLA
+223 GDFQFASHLG
-233 VPALR
+233 VPSLR
-238 ADGVSALSTG
+238 SDNVSALSAG

-254 TTPNTGASLSTKLYS
+254 TTPNTGASLGTKLYS
-269 ASTKAF
+269 SSSKAF
-275 SGVTTTLYANTDA
+275 SSVATSLYASTDA

-302 LIGVTSPAG
+302 LIGIYSPAG

-325 TSVVATGTAFTGG
+325 TSLVATGSSFGSG
-338 VLDVSGNSSF
+338 VDVSGNSSIQ
-348 DIVYNGTTVVVTLAG
+348 IVYNGTTANVTFAN
-363 TISTT
+363 TISGN
-368 PATST
+368 ATNST
-373 PEDAVYDINAALGA
+373 AEDAVFDINSALST
-387 ASISE
+387 ASITE
-392 VLASIGSDNNV
+392 VVASIGSDTNIV
-403 ILTSSTGRDIVLQS
+403 LTSSKGRDIKVVSQHS
-417 NHADFGPSSV
+417 DFGPSSV
-427 GFGSQAV
+427 GLGSGAV
-434 TASKTYSNYAALS
+434 TADITYSNYAALS
-447 YVASKTTMTGTLAD
+447 YQASKTKIAGSLAD
-461 GTYWYN
+461 GTFWYN
-467 ATVAKANVDLLEHN
+467 ATVAKANIDLLEHD
-481 GTTWVTFTKD
+481 GSAWVTFTKD
-491 VSVTATAP
+491 LQVTASAP
-499 TTQSDGTALVAGDAW
+499 TTQSDGTALVAGDVW

-520 ENFPKFYK
+520 ERFPYFYK
-528 WSGSAWVAVDGSDQH
+528 WSGTAWVAVDGSDQH

-553 RQSASGSLDAD
+553 RQSASSSLDAD
-564 APAATAYPSG
+564 APNPTAYPSG
-574 IWGYNKRA
+574 ILGFNKRA

-588 EYKLNYTPSG
+588 EYKINYTPSG

-607 ASGNKQDG
+607 ASGNKVDG
-615 NMFGLRKAV
+615 NMYGLRKAV
-624 HNLVKTKMQAAV
+624 HNLVKTKMQAAI

-673 TAFVVADTPF
+673 TAFVVADSPF

-705 GEDGLISSSPY
+705 GEDGLVSSSPY

-734 VVPPSHVAL
+734 VVPSSHVAL

-751 VAYPW
+751 VAFPW

-777 PTTGEY
+777 PDTGEY
-783 TAVTLNEGQRDTLYN
+783 TSVTLNEGQRDTLYS
-798 NKINPIAQFPGRG
+798 NKINPIASFPGRG

-862 AKHVVDG
+862 AKNVVDG
-869 LLSNLV
+869 LLDNLV
-875 MQRGLFDFVTVCD
+875 IQRGLFDFVTVCD
-888 NSNNTAARIDR
+888 SSNNTPARIDR

-928 TSGSS
+928 TTGSS